1 MINMKIGQVKVFLI
15 IITGLAAFSFKNQ
28 VPYRTL
34 MINNAESSI
43 DWSAKTKR
51 GEHLGN
57 IELKSGNITFAG
69 ADITGGSFLIDMKSL
84 TVTDIKTKDP
94 DNEKLV
100 KHMIGTEFFKSDQ
113 FADARLDVSR
123 VVKKSDG
130 LFDISAH
137 LTLVGKTLP
146 MPFEMRVTMAD
157 DKMISET
164 TLTIDCAKWGVT
176 HHPTEMGKDFIDNV
190 IVLKLKMSANSR

>member
-1 MINMKIGQVKVFLI
+1 MKTSQVKVL
-15 IITGLAAFSFKNQ
+15 LAVLTIFTALSFKNQ

-43 DWSAKTKR
+43 DWSAKTKK
-51 GEHLGN
+51 GEHNGT
-57 IELKSGNITFAG
+57 IALKSGNITFMG
-69 ADITGGSFLIDMKSL
+69 ADITGGSFLIDMKSV
-84 TVTDIKTKDP
+84 TVSDIKAKDP

-100 KHMIGTEFFKSDQ
+100 KHMIGTEFFKSEQ

-137 LTLVGKTLP
+137 LTLAGKTLP

-157 DKMISET
+157 DRMIAET
-164 TLTIDCAKWGVT
+164 TLTVDCSKWGVI
-176 HHPTEMGKDFIDNV
+176 HEPIEIGKDFIDNV
-190 IVLKLKMSANSR
+190 IILKLKMSANSR

>member
-1 MINMKIGQVKVFLI
+1 MKTSQVKFFLVVL
-15 IITGLAAFSFKNQ
+15 TAVVALSFKNQ

-43 DWSAKTKR
+43 DWSGKTKK
-51 GEHLGN
+51 GEHSGN
-57 IELKSGNITFAG
+57 MAIKSANITFQG
-69 ADITGGSFLIDMKSL
+69 ADITGGSILIDMKSV
-84 TVTDIKTKDP
+84 TVTDIKAKDP

-100 KHMIGTEFFKSDQ
+100 KHMIGAEFFRSEQ
-113 FADARLDVSR
+113 FPDARLDVSR

-130 LFDISAH
+130 LFDVSAH
-137 LTLVGKTLP
+137 LTLAGKTLAL
-146 MPFEMRVTMAD
+146 PFEMRVTSAD

-176 HHPTEMGKDFIDNV
+176 HQPTEMGKDFVDNV
-190 IVLKLKMSANSR
+190 IVLRMKLSANSR